1 MYNDMNEK
9 LSFYYGLRNDSFKNL
24 LWNILKKGKL
34 KEHYINCL
42 LTPEA
47 LVEYDKAFTS
57 STISS
62 YVDPTS
68 GKIEINKIIS
78 NNYETYEKLGDGI
91 FDNFIGWYAFRRF
104 GEVNNLEQVKLLH
117 IIRSKYGSK
126 KEFAPISE
134 SLGFWPYISSSV
146 YSRNHEKKK
155 LLEDVFEAF
164 LGVTSFILDKNFRNG
179 VGYAICYDILS
190 SIFDNIKFST
200 DFSEMI
206 DYVTKLKQVF
216 DKVKNVKIEYQDR
229 KIGDQI
235 HIMIYQRSQNG
246 EYKVIGTGVSTNKK
260 DAKQNA
266 AENALI
272 NLGYLKK

>member
-9 LSFYYGLRNDSFKNL
+9 LTFYYGLRNQSFKNL

-47 LVEYDKAFTS
+47 LAEYDKAFTS

-62 YVDPTS
+62 HVDPTS
-68 GKIEINKIIS
+68 GKIEVNKIIS

-146 YSRNHEKKK
+146 YARNHEKKK

-179 VGYAICYDILS
+179 VGYAICYDILA

-216 DKVKNVKIEYQDR
+216 DKVKNVRIEYQDR

-246 EYKVIGTGVSTNKK
+246 EYKLIGTGVSTNKK

-266 AENALI
+266 AENALK
-272 NLGYLKK
+272 NLHI

>member
-9 LSFYYGLRNDSFKNL
+9 LTFYYGLRNQSFKNL
-24 LWNILKKGKL
+24 LWNILRKGKL

-47 LVEYDKAFTS
+47 LAEYDKAFTS

-62 YVDPTS
+62 HVDPTS
-68 GKIEINKIIS
+68 GKIEVNKIIS

-146 YSRNHEKKK
+146 YARNHEKKK

-216 DKVKNVKIEYQDR
+216 DKVKNVRIEYQDR

-235 HIMIYQRSQNG
+235 HIMIYQRAQNG

-266 AENALI
+266 AENALK
-272 NLGYLKK
+272 NLHI

>member
-1 MYNDMNEK
+1 MNEK

-34 KEHYINCL
+34 KDHYIDCL

-47 LVEYDKAFTS
+47 LREYDKAFTS
-57 STISS
+57 STITS
-62 YVDPTS
+62 YLDKST

-134 SLGFWPYISSSV
+134 KLGFWPYISSSV
-146 YSRNHEKKK
+146 HARNHEKKK

-200 DFSEMI
+200 EFDEMI

-216 DKVKNVKIEYQDR
+216 DKIKNVKIEYQDR
-229 KIGDQI
+229 KIGDHI
-235 HIMIYQRSQNG
+235 HIMIYQNTPPKG
-246 EYKVIGTGVSTNKK
+246 DYKLIGTGVSTNKK

-266 AENALI
+266 AKDALI

>member
-9 LSFYYGLRNDSFKNL
+9 LTFYYGLRNQSFKNL
-24 LWNILKKGKL
+24 LWNILRKGKL

-47 LVEYDKAFTS
+47 LAEYDKAFTS

-62 YVDPTS
+62 HVDPTS
-68 GKIEINKIIS
+68 GKIEVNKIIS

-146 YSRNHEKKK
+146 YARNHEKKK

-216 DKVKNVKIEYQDR
+216 DKVKNVRIEYQDR

-266 AENALI
+266 AENALK
-272 NLGYLKK
+272 NLHI

>member
-9 LSFYYGLRNDSFKNL
+9 LTFYYGLRNQSFKNL

-62 YVDPTS
+62 HVDPTS
-68 GKIEINKIIS
+68 GKIEVNKIIS

-146 YSRNHEKKK
+146 YARNHEKKK

-179 VGYAICYDILS
+179 VGYAICYDILA

-216 DKVKNVKIEYQDR
+216 DKVKNVRIEYQDR

-235 HIMIYQRSQNG
+235 HIMIYQRAQNG
-246 EYKVIGTGVSTNKK
+246 EYKLIGTGVSTNKK

-266 AENALI
+266 AENAFK
-272 NLGYLKK
+272 NLHI

>member
-1 MYNDMNEK
+1 MNEK
-9 LSFYYGLRNDSFKNL
+9 LTFYYGLRNQSFKNL

-47 LVEYDKAFTS
+47 LAEYDKAFTS

-62 YVDPTS
+62 HVDLTS
-68 GKIEINKIIS
+68 GKIEVNKIIS

-146 YSRNHEKKK
+146 YARNHEKKK
-155 LLEDVFEAF
+155 LLEDVCEAF

-179 VGYAICYDILS
+179 VGYAICYDILA

-216 DKVKNVKIEYQDR
+216 DKVKNVRIEYQDR

-246 EYKVIGTGVSTNKK
+246 EYKLIGTGVSTNKK

-266 AENALI
+266 AENAFK
-272 NLGYLKK
+272 NLHI

>member
-9 LSFYYGLRNDSFKNL
+9 LTFYNGIRDASFKSL

-62 YVDPTS
+62 HVDPTT
-68 GKIEINKIIS
+68 GKIEVNKIIS

-126 KEFAPISE
+126 KEFAPLSE
-134 SLGFWPYISSSV
+134 KLGFWPYISSSV
-146 YSRNHEKKK
+146 YARNHEKKK

-190 SIFDNIKFST
+190 SIFDDIKFST
-200 DFSEMI
+200 DFSEMV

-216 DKVKNVKIEYQDR
+216 DKIKNVKIEYQDR

-235 HIMIYQRSQNG
+235 HIMIYQKSLSG
-246 EYKVIGTGVSTNKK
+246 EYKNIGTGVSTNKK

-266 AENALI
+266 AENALK

>member
-9 LSFYYGLRNDSFKNL
+9 LTFYYGLRNQSFKNL

-47 LVEYDKAFTS
+47 LAEYDKAFTS

-62 YVDPTS
+62 HVDLTS
-68 GKIEINKIIS
+68 GKIEVNKIIS

-146 YSRNHEKKK
+146 YARNHEKKK

-179 VGYAICYDILS
+179 VGYAICYDILA

-235 HIMIYQRSQNG
+235 HIMIYQRAQNG
-246 EYKVIGTGVSTNKK
+246 EYKLIGTGVSTNKK

-266 AENALI
+266 AENAFK
-272 NLGYLKK
+272 NLHI

>member
-9 LSFYYGLRNDSFKNL
+9 LTFYYGLRNQSFKNL

-47 LVEYDKAFTS
+47 LAEYDKAFTS

-62 YVDPTS
+62 HVDPTS
-68 GKIEINKIIS
+68 GKIEVNKIIS

-146 YSRNHEKKK
+146 YARNHEKKK

-216 DKVKNVKIEYQDR
+216 DKVKNVRIEYQDR

-235 HIMIYQRSQNG
+235 HIMIYQRAQNG

-266 AENALI
+266 AENALK
-272 NLGYLKK
+272 NLHI

>member
-9 LSFYYGLRNDSFKNL
+9 LTFYYGLRNQSFKNL

-62 YVDPTS
+62 HVDPTS
-68 GKIEINKIIS
+68 GKIEVNKIIS

-146 YSRNHEKKK
+146 YARNHEKKK

-179 VGYAICYDILS
+179 VGYAICYDILA

-235 HIMIYQRSQNG
+235 HIMIYQRAQNG
-246 EYKVIGTGVSTNKK
+246 EYKLIGTGVSTNKK

-266 AENALI
+266 AENAFK
-272 NLGYLKK
+272 NLHI